1 MRGTLLKH
9 GLKFGVNFAEGV
21 ATETISQVAFGR
33 DAPMTGKPSMGGGL
47 GSLVVKAFVA
57 AIKQATSPV
66 RVVVAS
72 MPSVG
77 GSGSTGGDSKKWLML
92 GMILA
97 GVVVG
102 AVWYVR
108 KAQSDGASSGETDLN
123 ELAGALLADP
133 KLMSAYKHELYK
145 EMRKSGLDDLA
156 IGKAVAEYI
165 KEIRQQAELKDTI
178 PPNVTLIAGSRETM
192 VQRHQ

>member
-1 MRGTLLKH
+1 
-9 GLKFGVNFAEGV
+9 
-21 ATETISQVAFGR
+21 
-33 DAPMTGKPSMGGGL
+33 
-47 GSLVVKAFVA
+47 
-57 AIKQATSPV
+57 
-66 RVVVAS
+66 
-72 MPSVG
+72 
-77 GSGSTGGDSKKWLML
+77 
-92 GMILA
+92 
-97 GVVVG
+97 
-102 AVWYVR
+102 VR

-178 PPNVTLIAGSRETM
+178 PPSVTLIAGSRETM